1 MTLELTVD
9 QFERLT
15 EKLDD
20 IGTDTANLRTES
32 ALLREKLNH
41 VNDHLAR
48 INGRIGINEVKV
60 TALNEIVNELRGA
73 WKLLAAIASA
83 IGAGAG
89 WIAQHWGTGT
99 K

>member
-1 MTLELTVD
+1 MD

-60 TALNEIVNELRGA
+60 TVLNEIVTELRGA

-83 IGAGAG
+83 IGAGAA
-89 WIAQHWGTGT
+89 WLVQHLNVGQT